1 MANLPQVNQIIS
13 ESKEPMQKPDIQAEI
28 QSHLSSIQKVCHT
41 YKPLTIKQQSGRLHN
56 PGPIQA
62 LSSNE

>member
-1 MANLPQVNQIIS
+1 MR
-13 ESKEPMQKPDIQAEI
+13 KPDIQAEI
-28 QSHLSSIQKVCHT
+28 QSHLSSIQKFCHT
-41 YKPLTIKQQSGRLHN
+41 QAAYPLTNKQQSGGLHN